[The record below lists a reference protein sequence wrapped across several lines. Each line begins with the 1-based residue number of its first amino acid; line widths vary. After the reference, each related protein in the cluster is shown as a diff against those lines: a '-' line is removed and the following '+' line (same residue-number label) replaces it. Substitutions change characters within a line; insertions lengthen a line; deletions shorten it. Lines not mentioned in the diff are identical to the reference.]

1 MRVALKQKIVL
12 NAGYITISLFIL
24 SLSVAIT
31 INFTPLYAFDI
42 DYLNIPQYI
51 GLSKEQILEN
61 YRILL
66 TYLIIPWF
74 LALDMPDFPISASGL
89 FHFFEVKNFFMLDYL
104 ILIFSG
110 VGTLWFVR
118 HLNRRR
124 ESWRLLSYFRW
135 GILIPPAILLAL
147 LSSFDT
153 LFVLFHQV
161 FFNNDAWL
169 FNPATD
175 PIILALPAEF
185 FMHSFL
191 LVFGLSEVFLTLG
204 YFTTKAR
211 ISAPYSLNKNRALHQ
226 MMGALFLFGNL

>member
-12 NAGYITISLFIL
+12 TAGYITISLFIL
-24 SLSVAIT
+24 SLWVAIT

-42 DYLNIPQYI
+42 DYLNIPQYV

-161 FFNNDAWL
+161 FFNNDA
-169 FNPATD
+169 
-175 PIILALPAEF
+175 
-185 FMHSFL
+185 
-191 LVFGLSEVFLTLG
+191 
-204 YFTTKAR
+204 
-211 ISAPYSLNKNRALHQ
+211 
-226 MMGALFLFGNL
+226 

>member
-1 MRVALKQKIVL
+1 MRQKITQI
-12 NAGYITISLFIL
+12 AGYTVISLFIL
-24 SLSVAIT
+24 SLAVAAT

-42 DYLNIPQYI
+42 VYLDIPKYA
-51 GLSKEQILEN
+51 GLPKEQILTN

-66 TYLIIPWF
+66 AYLNLPWIF
-74 LALDMPDFPISASGL
+74 ALDMPDFPSSASGL
-89 FHFFEVKNFFMLDYL
+89 FHFFEVKKLFVLDYL

-110 VGTLWFVR
+110 VGTFGFVR
-118 HLNRRR
+118 HLNRRQ
-124 ESWRLLSYFRW
+124 ESWRLLPYFRK
-135 GILIPPAILLAL
+135 GMLLPLGILLAL
-147 LSSFDT
+147 LVSFDT

-191 LVFGLSEVFLTLG
+191 LAFGLIEVFLILG
-204 YFTTKAR
+204 YIFTKSR
-211 ISAPYSLNKNRALHQ
+211 SSKPVR
-226 MMGALFLFGNL
+226 